1 MSKARG
7 SIKEKPI
14 EGAARQ
20 GEECGGKWFTSRSTL
35 QHRIIMPVSTRA
47 ALTLLETRPGGAPVF
62 QSTFPGT
69 LNGLTYRDASG
80 KYWILEQLPPGRKM
94 QASPFLPEEEPDGP
108 PPLHFRASME
118 PAGGELGPIPT
129 LPSINW
135 EKTSV
140 TVSGPVTPQPHE

>member
-47 ALTLLETRPGGAPVF
+47 ALTLLETRPGGRPYSKAP
-62 QSTFPGT
+62 FP
-69 LNGLTYRDASG
+69 
-80 KYWILEQLPPGRKM
+80 
-94 QASPFLPEEEPDGP
+94 EP
-108 PPLHFRASME
+108 
-118 PAGGELGPIPT
+118 
-129 LPSINW
+129 
-135 EKTSV
+135 
-140 TVSGPVTPQPHE
+140 